1 MTAEDAVHAKSY
13 DFSFSESDIINCG
26 SICHCYFSCRV
37 VEEYF
42 LPRMIQEV
50 TGQVKEIQNIVV
62 SPSMR
67 FWTAKEQTLDVFFFN
82 LLLPCSTGDR
92 SLWWLCSVYKRHVY
106 RIWDLCR
113 TLAPQ
118 KVTKTDCIVPVWK
131 TVCVMYKI
139 ASFFLAPMFR
149 WGQMV
154 LKFLRTLLLATMSYA
169 KLTQGSL

>member
-67 FWTAKEQTLDVFFFN
+67 FWTAKEQTLDVFFLISCF
-82 LLLPCSTGDR
+82 LVQQETVPFGDCVLSTKDTCIG
-92 SLWWLCSVYKRHVY
+92 SEICAELWHPR
-106 RIWDLCR
+106 R
-113 TLAPQ
+113 
-118 KVTKTDCIVPVWK
+118 
-131 TVCVMYKI
+131 
-139 ASFFLAPMFR
+139 
-149 WGQMV
+149 
-154 LKFLRTLLLATMSYA
+154 
-169 KLTQGSL
+169 